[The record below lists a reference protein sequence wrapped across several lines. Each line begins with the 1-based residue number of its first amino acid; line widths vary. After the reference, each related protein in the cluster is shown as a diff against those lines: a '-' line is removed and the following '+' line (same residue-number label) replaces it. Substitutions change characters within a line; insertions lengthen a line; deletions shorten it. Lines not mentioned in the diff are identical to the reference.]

1 MVNSTPALYWV
12 SLLSCLAAAFWA
24 VQTFRVAMTGQAEKE
39 EAGQGDGEQEEGQSF
54 EISPDDEVEF
64 LPNVSEEED
73 RFVLC

>member
-1 MVNSTPALYWV
+1 MNSTPALYWV

-24 VQTFRVAMTGQAEKE
+24 VQNFRVAMTGQAEQE
-39 EAGQGDGEQEEGQSF
+39 EEELGEQEGEAGQSF